1 MFSIGFL
8 TLDILIILAI
18 FIGAFFV
25 TFQGG
30 KKKIVKI
37 ILPVYP
43 TLLLYPALPL
53 NISDATA
60 QVVVFV
66 LIYGLIYV
74 VLRKNFTAP
83 NNHSGG
89 RRFFDATLLSI
100 ASVFIL
106 LIIYYR
112 IIPLDSLYE
121 LKLPFSAYL
130 QTTIPL
136 YVTLLIPIVVL
147 LMTNRRDD

>member
-1 MFSIGFL
+1 M
-8 TLDILIILAI
+8 I

-30 KKKIVKI
+30 KKKLVKI
-37 ILPVYP
+37 LLPVYP

-53 NISDATA
+53 NINDATA
-60 QVVVFV
+60 QILIFI
-66 LIYGLIYV
+66 LIYGLMYV

-89 RRFFDATLLSI
+89 RRFIDAFLLSI
-100 ASVFIL
+100 AAVFTL

-121 LKLPFSAYL
+121 LKLPFSAFL
-130 QTTIPL
+130 QEKIPF
-136 YVTLLIPIVVL
+136 YVTLLIPIIAL
-147 LMTNRRDD
+147 LLTNRRDD